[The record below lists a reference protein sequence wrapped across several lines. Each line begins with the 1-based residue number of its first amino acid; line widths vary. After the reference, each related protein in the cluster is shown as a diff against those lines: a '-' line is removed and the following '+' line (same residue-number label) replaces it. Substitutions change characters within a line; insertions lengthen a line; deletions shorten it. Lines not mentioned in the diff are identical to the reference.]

1 MQARRAPSKALAD
14 GGVFSFGAKADNSQQ
29 RDSLMRFHFNLADGK
44 SVADKGNQDLDDAVQ
59 ASEVAEEMAGKLL
72 RERPS
77 LAQKGYAIVVNDE
90 EGAEIYRAKLSG
102 RA

>member
-1 MQARRAPSKALAD
+1 MPTRAT
-14 GGVFSFGAKADNSQQ
+14 
-29 RDSLMRFHFNLADGK
+29 RIWT
-44 SVADKGNQDLDDAVQ
+44 DAVQ
-59 ASEVAEEMAGKLL
+59 ASEVAEEMAGRLL